1 MAYKAIF
8 DEFRAFGVE
17 IEVIGVCRE
26 DIAEALNS
34 EGFKAEVTEYTKDVR
49 ETWKITTDSSLA
61 GAPRSMTAEVVSPIL
76 FGREGLVQVE
86 KVIDILN
93 AIGCRVNKTCGFH
106 VHWNCADFTGKNV
119 LSLLRFY
126 AKFERVID
134 YLVSPSRRGDENRHC
149 RSMVKDTDL
158 TWITELDRTE
168 RLRASDV
175 AFAFETRHSEHV
187 FDPITRRPAKRSS
200 RYHKVNIF
208 AYTSFGTVE
217 FRHHQGTLNPEK
229 AINWIVFTQQLVNK
243 AKHVSVSKQV
253 SAKPTLGEMLR
264 VLKLVDHEFIE
275 NQCTD
280 PLILELG
287 AWLKNRYTQFR
298 EGLAD
303 E

>member
-1 MAYKAIF
+1 MAYKANF
-8 DEFRAFGVE
+8 DDFRAFGVE
-17 IEVIGVCRE
+17 IEVIGVSRE
-26 DIAEALNS
+26 DIAVALHCI
-34 EGFKAEVTEYTKDVR
+34 GIRAEVTEYTKDIR
-49 ETWKITTDSSLA
+49 ETWKITTDASLA
-61 GAPRSMTAEVVSPIL
+61 GAAKGLTAEVVSPIL
-76 FGREGLVQVE
+76 SGREGLA
-86 KVIDILN
+86 KVTRVIECLN

-134 YLVSPSRRGDENRHC
+134 YLVSPSRRGDVNRHC

-158 TWITELDRTE
+158 AWVSDLDRTE

-175 AFAFETRHSEHV
+175 AFSFEDKHSEQV
-187 FDPITRRPAKRSS
+187 VNPITRRQEKRSS
-200 RYHKVNIF
+200 RYHKVNVF
-208 AYTSFGTVE
+208 AYNSFGTIE
-217 FRHHQGTLNPEK
+217 FRQHQGTLNPEK
-229 AINWIVFTQQLVNK
+229 AVNWIVFTQQLVNK

-280 PLILELG
+280 PLVLELG
-287 AWLKNRYTQFR
+287 SWLKKRYTLFR
-298 EGLAD
+298 EGFTD